1 MRSARP
7 GYPAGVS
14 SSRTG
19 AAGILTVSA
28 ALALA
33 LLPAAGA
40 AAHDALESSSP
51 AAGESITT
59 DPGTLSLTYSDTLM
73 AIGETTDG
81 FAVQVTDAE
90 GMHYESGCVA
100 IADSSVTTPIAL
112 GDAGGYSV
120 TWQVVSSDGHPTSGQ
135 YEFDY
140 SPASLEG
147 AHEGLTDPAVCGE
160 PWAGEPDGAG
170 APAGETT
177 TAAPSAPETVA
188 GSAVTPTPAADT
200 ADTTAVDLDVSA
212 TALPGWVVV
221 LIVLAGLGVLAAIVV
236 LVLRRMRSGGD
247 DAR

>member
-1 MRSARP
+1 MST
-7 GYPAGVS
+7 
-14 SSRTG
+14 SRAG
-19 AAGILTVSA
+19 AAGILTPA
-28 ALALA
+28 LATAAAFALALV
-33 LLPAAGA
+33 PAAGA
-40 AAHDALESSSP
+40 SAHDALESSSP
-51 AAGESITT
+51 AAGESVTA

-112 GDAGGYSV
+112 GDAGGYTV

-140 SPASLEG
+140 SPATLEG
-147 AHEGLTDPAVCGE
+147 AHDGLTDPAVCGE

-170 APAGETT
+170 APAGEP
-177 TAAPSAPETVA
+177 ASEVPSAPAAEA
-188 GSAVTPTPAADT
+188 GSAATPSPASDT
-200 ADTTAVDLDVSA
+200 AGAAAADLDVSA
-212 TALPGWVVV
+212 AALPGWAVV

-236 LVLRRMRSGGD
+236 LVLRRMRAGGD
-247 DAR
+247 DPR

>member
-1 MRSARP
+1 
-7 GYPAGVS
+7 VS

-19 AAGILTVSA
+19 AAGILTPA
-28 ALALA
+28 LTMTGTIALALA
-33 LLPAAGA
+33 LALVPAAGA
-40 AAHDALESSSP
+40 SAHDALESSAP

-112 GDAGGYSV
+112 GDAGGYTV

-140 SPASLEG
+140 SPATLDG
-147 AHEGLTDPAVCGE
+147 AHDGLTDPAVCGE
-160 PWAGEPDGAG
+160 PWAGEPDS
-170 APAGETT
+170 APADEPT
-177 TAAPSAPETVA
+177 TAASPAPVDEA
-188 GSAVTPTPAADT
+188 GSAATPTPAAETSDSDSSS
-200 ADTTAVDLDVSA
+200 ASAVDADLSA
-212 TALPGWVVV
+212 AALPGWAVV

-236 LVLRRMRSGGD
+236 LVLRRMRAGGD
-247 DAR
+247 DRR